1 MSLIGP
7 DHTLRNIAYFNGKFQ
22 PNWQQ
27 SIGRPAGV
35 NLTSDPTAVSWGP
48 DRIDMSLQWH

>member
-35 NLTSDPTAVSWGP
+35 NLTSDPTTVSWGP